1 MVCRCDTP
9 APFVPGR
16 RRATSRPPGKAVPA
30 PVRRHARARL
40 CGYALGRM
48 RVHTCASGQARGT
61 PPPRGVHSGG
71 AACTYR
77 RGGVTS
83 RRDGDRLF
91 LRPRAAFSPIAAGDS
106 AAGGAKRPQIAKKRA
121 MRANGGARGAA
132 HGTRGRRVRVHAPAT
147 RAMRTSVRERT
158 SQAGA
163 KKTRNYLALNGFMPI
178 FAVHKSAAARGGSP
192 PLDSRN
198 SPPLAFI
205 PPSRRRAERGAVLKR
220 TICSSF
226 AIIVFCSVIRLDV
239 RQLQLCYGLL
249 LFSIFR
255 F

>member
-163 KKTRNYLALNGFMPI
+163 KKRATIWHLTALCLSLLYINQQPQG
-178 FAVHKSAAARGGSP
+178 AAARRWIAGTHR
-192 PLDSRN
+192 PLLLYRPAAGVRS
-198 SPPLAFI
+198 
-205 PPSRRRAERGAVLKR
+205 AER
-220 TICSSF
+220 
-226 AIIVFCSVIRLDV
+226 
-239 RQLQLCYGLL
+239 Y
-249 LFSIFR
+249 
-255 F
+255 

>member
-48 RVHTCASGQARGT
+48 RVHTCAIGQARGT

-91 LRPRAAFSPIAAGDS
+91 LRPRAAFSPIAAGDMPPEGRNARKSQKNGQCGQTAAHAARRTTLAGAECASPLPPHARCVQACVS
-106 AAGGAKRPQIAKKRA
+106 APAKRAQKNAQLF
-121 MRANGGARGAA
+121 
-132 HGTRGRRVRVHAPAT
+132 GT
-147 RAMRTSVRERT
+147 
-158 SQAGA
+158 
-163 KKTRNYLALNGFMPI
+163 
-178 FAVHKSAAARGGSP
+178 
-192 PLDSRN
+192 
-198 SPPLAFI
+198 
-205 PPSRRRAERGAVLKR
+205 
-220 TICSSF
+220 
-226 AIIVFCSVIRLDV
+226 
-239 RQLQLCYGLL
+239 
-249 LFSIFR
+249 
-255 F
+255 